1 MPRKLI
7 AKNLVFC
14 INGPSL
20 PATRS
25 FVAKNAPQDD
35 DKGSRLTNQRHPGYL
50 VHHKGYE
57 EIQMEH
63 RLLGRTGVRV
73 SPLCL
78 GTLNFGGQTPEKESI
93 RVMHKAIDA
102 GINFF
107 DTANMYN
114 LGDSELVVGKA
125 LSAGRR
131 EKVVLATKV
140 HFPMSDDPN
149 DRGNSRRHIMQSVEA
164 SLKRLNTDW
173 IDLYQIHR
181 PVFDVPQDETLR
193 TLDDLVQQGKVRYIG
208 CSTFPAWMVMEA
220 LAISERYG
228 LARFVTEQP
237 PYNLLDRRIENELIP
252 LALRYDLGLLCWSPL
267 AMGTLA
273 GRYDRADQPPE
284 GSRAAR
290 VGTWAAERVTER
302 GIAAAK
308 EMAKVAE
315 ERGITSSQ
323 LALLWVKDQPG
334 VTSAIIGPRT
344 EAHLDD
350 ALPVLEMQLESE
362 DAAVLDQIVPPGS
375 AVSDYHN
382 TSGWMKMKI

>member
-1 MPRKLI
+1 
-7 AKNLVFC
+7 
-14 INGPSL
+14 
-20 PATRS
+20 
-25 FVAKNAPQDD
+25 
-35 DKGSRLTNQRHPGYL
+35 
-50 VHHKGYE
+50 
-57 EIQMEH
+57 MEH
-63 RLLGRTGVRV
+63 RLMGRTGVRV

-78 GTLNFGGQTPEKESI
+78 GTLNFGGQTAEKESVRI
-93 RVMHKAIDA
+93 MHKALDA

-114 LGDSELVVGKA
+114 LGGSEIMVGKA
-125 LSAGRR
+125 LAGGRR
-131 EKVVLATKV
+131 DKVILATKV

-149 DRGNSRRHIMQSVEA
+149 DGGNSRHHIMQSVEA
-164 SLKRLNTDW
+164 SLERLGTDW

-181 PVFDVPQDETLR
+181 PVFDMPQEETLR
-193 TLDDLVQQGKVRYIG
+193 TLDDLVRAGKVRYIG

-220 LAISERYG
+220 LAISERFG
-228 LARFVTEQP
+228 LERYVTEQP

-273 GRYDRADQPPE
+273 GRYERADKPPE

-290 VGTWAAERVTER
+290 IGTWAADRVNDA

-308 EMAKVAE
+308 KMAAVA
-315 ERGITSSQ
+315 GKHGMSPSQ

-350 ALPVLEMQLESE
+350 AIPVLDMQLNPEI
-362 DAAVLDQIVPPGS
+362 AAELDEIVPPGT
-375 AVSDYHN
+375 AVSDFHN
-382 TSGWMKMKI
+382 TSGWMKMRI